1 VLTTVSNNTNSTC
14 GSINRAESSSY
25 TAPSIHSESAP
36 SSTSLEGAL
45 GVEVVDVYKV
55 DIAIARRKELHQV
68 TGSNRFRSQYQACAI
83 ELSSQ
88 HKSDLLVALGAGGGA
103 SLLFTLCVVN
113 RSEEHRTTVV
123 IVPSVQR
130 LNSLK
135 VRLKNARASAREWKV
150 GARNMVPTPQVL
162 LVFAATAATAEFR
175 EFIVARCREKVITRI
190 IFDRIEAFVSPPLLS
205 LAIRFNFRE
214 KLAEGLVPFL
224 GTSTALPP
232 DVISKIM
239 RQMHFRPRNTH
250 LVQDP
255 SLLHN
260 SAHLSVFP
268 LLSQAN
274 CSVAEAIF
282 SPIEN
287 QTLSVLNHVRGALDK
302 FQAQDRALIF
312 CSSSRVA
319 DDFAAAL
326 PCLSY
331 PVGASEDGKKSVMDS
346 WRAGNAAKALAITSG
361 SGVDFDYDNIQ
372 LVIHYEAPQNIY
384 TFLRES
390 AKAGR
395 SGQPAY
401 VTTFWHASVRQTPAS
416 NTDDLGVEEMIA
428 YLRTD
433 HCRRVVL
440 LPPANTCGKDS
451 TAALCDNCLS
461 QLAHASIVSLWRQ
474 LFNTESRH

>member
-1 VLTTVSNNTNSTC
+1 M
-14 GSINRAESSSY
+14 
-25 TAPSIHSESAP
+25 
-36 SSTSLEGAL
+36 
-45 GVEVVDVYKV
+45 EVVDVYKV
-55 DIAIARRKELHQV
+55 DIAVARRKELQQV

-83 ELSSQ
+83 ELSSLRR
-88 HKSDLLVALGAGGGA
+88 SDLLLALGAGGGA
-103 SLLFTLCVVN
+103 SLLSTLCVVN
-113 RSEEHRTTVV
+113 RSEEKLTTVV

-130 LNSLK
+130 LNSLRA
-135 VRLKNARASAREWKV
+135 RLRNARATVREWKV
-150 GARNMVPTPQVL
+150 EALNMIPTPQVL

-175 EFIVARCREKVITRI
+175 DFIVARCHAKVIARI

-205 LAIRFNFRE
+205 LAIKFDFRR

-232 DVISKIM
+232 DVVSIIM
-239 RQMHFRPRNTH
+239 RQMHFQPGDTQ
-250 LVQDP
+250 LVRDP
-255 SLLHN
+255 SLLPN

-268 LLSQAN
+268 LLSPAN
-274 CSVAEAIF
+274 CSVADAIF
-282 SPIEN
+282 SPIES
-287 QTLSVLNHVRGALDK
+287 QTLSILDYIRDALGR

-312 CSSSRVA
+312 CSSSQIA
-319 DDFAAAL
+319 SEFAAAL
-326 PCLSY
+326 PCVSY
-331 PVGASEDGKKSVMDS
+331 PVGASAGGQKSVMDS
-346 WRAGNAAKALAITSG
+346 WRARNAALKALAITSG
-361 SGVDFDYDNIQ
+361 SEVDFDYDNIQ

-395 SGQPAY
+395 GGQPAH
-401 VTTFWHASVRQTPAS
+401 VTTFWHAGVRQTPAS
-416 NTDDLGVEEMIA
+416 NMDDLGVEEMTA
-428 YLRTD
+428 YLRTE